1 MVADNDDC
9 YEEIVTQIGEVA
21 SLEAMQKIAGSICNV
36 YNLANIAYHAL
47 YIPGAKVF
55 NPILV
60 LTYDPGWITRYK
72 DNDYFKID
80 PVVVCGTK
88 SFLPL
93 DWAHLDHE
101 SAVARGFFAEADR
114 FDVGRQGI
122 TLPVRGAGG
131 ERALFTVTA
140 NMSMREWEQRRAGY
154 MKEFQMIGHYM
165 HDRIVEL
172 SGYRDIAPK
181 PALSPREM
189 TCLEFAARGATV
201 KQIAASLHITDRA
214 VRLYLS
220 SGCAKLDCA
229 TIPQAIAKTV
239 AREMLRP

>member
-1 MVADNDDC
+1 MIAGADDG
-9 YEEIVTQIGEVA
+9 YEEIVTQIGEA
-21 SLEAMQKIAGSICNV
+21 ESLTAMQKIAVSICKA
-36 YNLANIAYHAL
+36 YHLANIAYHAL

-55 NPILV
+55 NPILM

-93 DWAHLDHE
+93 DWAHLDRE
-101 SAVARGFFAEADR
+101 SAVARGFFAEADG

-140 NMSMREWEQRRAGY
+140 NMSVREWEQRRVGY
-154 MKEFQMIGHYM
+154 MREFQMIGHYM

-172 SGYRDIAPK
+172 SGYRDGEPK
-181 PALSPREM
+181 PVLSPREM

-201 KQIAASLHITDRA
+201 KQIAARLRITDRA
-214 VRLYLS
+214 VRLFLT
-220 SGCAKLDCA
+220 SGCAKLCCT
-229 TIPQAIAKTV
+229 TIPQAVAKTV
-239 AREMLRP
+239 SLEMLRP